1 LNAAGSF
8 VIVPNM
14 LVRLS
19 VKNLALVEK
28 LAIEFEPGLNVI
40 TGETGAG
47 KSILIGAL
55 GMLLGERTDKK
66 IIRTGEDTCTAEALL
81 ELDDPSTVNAVLE
94 SLGLDPCEDGQL
106 IIRRVVKANGSNQQ
120 TINDSPVTIQGL
132 KQLGEVLV
140 DMHGP
145 HDHQSLLNRSAQ
157 LAILD
162 AYGRTEKER
171 EIYATDWRAL
181 QTIEERIA
189 SLHDDGGDVESQID
203 LLQFR
208 VKEIEG
214 IAPVEGEEDSVI
226 QEHNTVSHS
235 TRIRE
240 LGEGITSGLTEA
252 EGSVFDGMASVQR
265 MLEEM
270 ADLLPEAIA
279 WRDEARTIAIGVK
292 ELSASVTSRLES
304 IETDPARLEW
314 LEQRMSAY
322 QKLRR
327 KYGGSVSEA
336 LAQLASSRQR
346 LLDLQNRGE
355 TLTRLE
361 NERNA
366 ATKQLQVAG
375 KKLRE
380 KRAKAAEKLA
390 AEITGHLRDLGFAHG
405 VFTVE
410 MTDGEAKASGLDD
423 VNFGFAPNL
432 GEQKKPLRDIA
443 SSGEISRVML
453 ATKAVLAAHDR
464 IPVLVFDEVDANVG
478 GEMGNAIGK
487 KLHTLAGARQV
498 ICITHLPQVA
508 ARGTT
513 HFAVKKQVREQRTIS
528 QVDKLDQTQRVEEI
542 ARMLGGR
549 DVTSAVMTHARE
561 LIGQS

>member
-1 LNAAGSF
+1 
-8 VIVPNM
+8 M
-14 LVRLS
+14 LARLS

-28 LAIEFEPGLNVI
+28 LAIDFEPGLNVI

-55 GMLLGERTDKK
+55 GMLLGERADKK
-66 IIRTGEDTCTAEALL
+66 IIRTGEESCTAEALL
-81 ELDDPSTVNAVLE
+81 ELEDPAPVNAALE
-94 SLGLDPCEDGQL
+94 SLGLEPCEGGQL
-106 IIRRVVKANGSNQQ
+106 IIRRIVKANGSNQQ
-120 TINDSPVTIQGL
+120 TINDSPVTIQAL

-145 HDHQSLLNRSAQ
+145 HDHQSLLNRAAQ

-162 AYGRTEKER
+162 AYGRTDKER
-171 EIYATDWRAL
+171 AAYGTAWASL
-181 QTIEERIA
+181 QAVEERIA
-189 SLHDDGGDVESQID
+189 SLQDDGGDVEGQID
-203 LLQFR
+203 VLQFR
-208 VKEIEG
+208 VKEIEAM
-214 IAPVEGEEDSVI
+214 APVEGEEESVI
-226 QEHNTVSHS
+226 QEHTTVSHA

-252 EGSVFDGMASVQR
+252 EGAAFDGMASVQK
-265 MLEEM
+265 LLDEM
-270 ADLLPEAIA
+270 AGLLPDATA
-279 WRDEARTIAIGVK
+279 WRDEARTIAIGIK
-292 ELSASVTSRLES
+292 ELSATVASRLES
-304 IETDPARLEW
+304 IETEPARLEW
-314 LEQRMSAY
+314 LEQRLAAY

-336 LAQLASSRQR
+336 LAQLAAARQR
-346 LLDLQNRGE
+346 LLDLQNRGD
-355 TLTRLE
+355 TLARLE
-361 NERNA
+361 TERIT
-366 ATKQLQVAG
+366 ATKHVQAAG
-375 KKLRE
+375 KKLSDQRG
-380 KRAKAAEKLA
+380 KAADKLA

-405 VFTVE
+405 VFSVE
-410 MTDGEAKASGLDD
+410 MSHAEAKASGLDE

-487 KLHTLAGARQV
+487 KLHALAGARQV

-513 HFAVKKQVREQRTIS
+513 HFAVKKQVRDQRTIS
-528 QVDKLDQTQRVEEI
+528 NVEKLDAQQRVEEI

-561 LIGQS
+561 LIGQRL